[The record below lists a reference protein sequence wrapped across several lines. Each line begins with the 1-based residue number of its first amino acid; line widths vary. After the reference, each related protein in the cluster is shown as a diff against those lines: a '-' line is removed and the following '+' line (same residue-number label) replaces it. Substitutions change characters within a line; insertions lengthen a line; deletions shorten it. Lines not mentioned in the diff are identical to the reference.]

1 MTQPSPPNPFIAMK
15 SRFPLKM
22 PQWVGCGLV
31 FGLSVALAVNNPRR
45 EEYTEFATQTVSK
58 FLIRDLCR
66 ANDHTPKLFD
76 TMIKD
81 GCQAFMQ
88 QGKTEIRAFVAHN
101 TEHQN
106 FILFSLYTTEF
117 PIRPLRVLGIF
128 NQFFLIP

>member
-1 MTQPSPPNPFIAMK
+1 MTQPSPPKQLISLK
-15 SRFPLKM
+15 SRAPLKVTK
-22 PQWVGCGLV
+22 WVGCGILC
-31 FGLSVALAVNNPRR
+31 GLSVALAANNPRQ
-45 EEYTEFATQTVSK
+45 EHYTDFATQTVSK

-88 QGKTEIRAFVAHN
+88 QGKTELHAFIAHN
-101 TEHQN
+101 TERQN

-128 NQFFLIP
+128 NHFFLIS